1 MKFKATVESGTKEH
15 EVEFDIDDEATAQA
29 RLTEAVSKIQQKFLK
44 KAERAIQRAS
54 EAPRTSPPPAN
65 PTGGAK

>member
-1 MKFKATVESGTKEH
+1 MKFKATVASGTKEH

-44 KAERAIQRAS
+44 KAERAIQRAN
-54 EAPRTSPPPAN
+54 EAPRTPAASTS